1 MQNCTR
7 MFRGVQLVTDKMKQ
21 QLKMLSTAGEIK
33 KIIRSHIGSNVTLK
47 WMDYWLHST
56 STHQSPKYKI

>member
-7 MFRGVQLVTDKMKQ
+7 MFREVRLVIGKMKQ

-33 KIIRSHIGSNVTLK
+33 KIIHSHIGSNVALK
-47 WMDYWLHST
+47 
-56 STHQSPKYKI
+56 

>member
-7 MFRGVQLVTDKMKQ
+7 MFREVRLVTGKMKQ

-33 KIIRSHIGSNVTLK
+33 KIIRSHIGSNVALK
-47 WMDYWLHST
+47 
-56 STHQSPKYKI
+56 